1 MKTST
6 VFIIV
11 GAVAIGGYAAY
22 RWWKSSEGND
32 LSGTSEDAG
41 NSEDVRDAAVDS
53 ADNTE
58 NNSSEELSEVA
69 EKLEQAKSNI
79 QNDIVQRHEAAAKI
93 IKDSMEHILTDD
105 TEKQASEN
113 AGDLEDIDDALDK
126 LLDE

>member
-11 GAVAIGGYAAY
+11 GAVAIGGYVAY
-22 RWWKSSEGND
+22 QWWKSSERDD
-32 LSGTSEDAG
+32 LDKASMDIGASENEKDA
-41 NSEDVRDAAVDS
+41 SVES
-53 ADNTE
+53 IDNTE
-58 NNSSEELSEVA
+58 KNPSDDLNAVVERLD
-69 EKLEQAKSNI
+69 QAKSNI
-79 QNDIVQRHEAAAKI
+79 QDDIVQRHEAAAKI
-93 IKDSMEHILTDD
+93 IKDSMEHILTDE